1 MQVPEYIRDCTPK
14 KASFKQII
22 SGLSSPKDR
31 LDLFSPKSPV
41 NQKTP
46 VPFMRGQDQLNM
58 SKQELIKSAVIE
70 AVTEDPND

>member
-31 LDLFSPKSPV
+31 LDLFSPKSP
-41 NQKTP
+41 P

-70 AVTEDPND
+70 AVAEDPND